1 MKVSIGGLVLV
12 VAFVVGFGPLAQ
24 AQAPAGG
31 APQPHDM
38 TGCLAKNGD
47 KFQLTN
53 LERGPATVEILEST
67 ANLAPHVGHKI
78 TITGTRDASAP
89 GHSMKITAMKMV
101 AAACP

>member
-12 VAFVVGFGPLAQ
+12 VAFVIGLGPVAQ
-24 AQAPAGG
+24 AQQQGG

-53 LERGPATVEILEST
+53 WNADRPPADIAEST

-89 GHSMKITAMKMV
+89 GHTMKVTAMKMV
-101 AAACP
+101 AATCP